1 MEFGGLMLLKLAVLP
16 PIATV
21 QRVYDYYQCFECGQL
36 LSGKLF
42 LIWKYFL
49 NSEAQFH
56 YIQGPNW
63 FLKESDLQ
71 RYDAI

>member
-42 LIWKYFL
+42 LI
-49 NSEAQFH
+49 
-56 YIQGPNW
+56 
-63 FLKESDLQ
+63 
-71 RYDAI
+71 